1 MNDQID
7 EVLIEFDPHGS
18 LAVSNALSSANMALA
33 GFDQVIP
40 LDEVITVMDAVGR
53 RIFSELRCTA
63 QGGLS
68 VSQTSKAIEKRLKA
82 SG

>member
-1 MNDQID
+1 
-7 EVLIEFDPHGS
+7 
-18 LAVSNALSSANMALA
+18 MALA

-68 VSQTSKAIEKRLKA
+68 LSQTSKAIEKRLKA